1 MKKMF
6 IILAYL
12 LFLVPLIFIVNFMF
26 DIFTLEKIQGLPVFF
41 PLFFCSLGLYFASKA
56 YQIEKNTLTVSA
68 IIANIILFLFPFIY
82 MIGGTLIF
90 GV

>member
-1 MKKMF
+1 MQKKF
-6 IILAYL
+6 VILSFTF
-12 LFLVPLIFIVNFMF
+12 FLVPLIFILNFLF

-56 YQIEKNTLTVSA
+56 YQIEKNALTVSA